1 MIKLS
6 TQKRQKELLRLNKQL
21 NKPKG
26 KGYFAYFLFVIT
38 VIYMADEIASQIG
51 VQMQTVIASQIFAP
65 VVGSDVAVARM
76 SALGTVATVG
86 SVLAF
91 IYKPLS
97 DKLGRRIFL
106 IINTFGMGIG
116 LALISAA
123 TNIPVYMAGTFVIAF
138 FIPHDMQAVYIQEC
152 APPKHRAK
160 IYSVV
165 KSMATL
171 AIFLIPLLRQR
182 FISETDLSGWRYVYL
197 IPAIIALASAVF
209 AFLFVR
215 ESDIFLKNRIKQLS
229 GNDSETEISQK
240 ADDYEGGF
248 INALKY
254 SFKNKQML
262 FIMIAGGFLMFGMLI
277 TQYYETIMNYGFAQQ
292 FMAAGQTQ
300 EQALI
305 SAVGSVS
312 KALMLF
318 SFGSAA
324 FQLITGFIA
333 DKFGRRITVIVMSS
347 FMLVFYLL
355 FYFGSQVGWNE
366 YLVGFFCGSAVGSYW
381 STGDMITLMCSESA
395 PTGIRVSI
403 ATVRPIITGVIYAVS
418 MLTVMI
424 LSNVMG
430 DEAIG
435 TICLLTV
442 VPGMILGIII
452 LLLKTKETKGVNL
465 EEIGEVNE

>member
-1 MIKLS
+1 MTMVS
-6 TQKRQKELLRLNKQL
+6 TEKRQKELLRLNKQL

-76 SALGTVATVG
+76 SALGTIATIG

-97 DKLGRRIFL
+97 DKFGRRIFL
-106 IINTFGMGIG
+106 IINTLGMGIG

-123 TNIPVYMAGTFVIAF
+123 TNIPVYAMGAFVIAF

-197 IPAIIALASAVF
+197 IPAIIALASSVF

-229 GNDSETEISQK
+229 SDAPETEKKPES
-240 ADDYEGGF
+240 YEGGF

-262 FIMIAGGFLMFGMLI
+262 FVMIAGGFLMFGMLI

-318 SFGSAA
+318 SVGSSV

-333 DKFGRRITVIVMSS
+333 DKFGRRITIIVMSS

-355 FYFGSQVGWNE
+355 FYFGSQAGWNE

-403 ATVRPIITGVIYAVS
+403 ATVRPIITGVIYAIS

-452 LLLKTKETKGVNL
+452 LLLKTKETKGANL